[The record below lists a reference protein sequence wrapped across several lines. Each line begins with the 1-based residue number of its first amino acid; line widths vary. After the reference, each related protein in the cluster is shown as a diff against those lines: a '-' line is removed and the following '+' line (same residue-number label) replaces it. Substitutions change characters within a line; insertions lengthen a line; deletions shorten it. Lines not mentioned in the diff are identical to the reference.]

1 MAKNKSVI
9 KDFFSLKRMHV
20 IHLLWCYAIIII
32 SEQKTIKTQRKKM
45 SKENEGKTL
54 DERID
59 RIYKMAKEHYGEVRF
74 VGIKRHTKIG
84 WVAKIQ
90 FDSFDSLVAE
100 GKDAIDALKNL
111 RKRLKKIINRYHMV

>member
-1 MAKNKSVI
+1 
-9 KDFFSLKRMHV
+9 
-20 IHLLWCYAIIII
+20 
-32 SEQKTIKTQRKKM
+32 M
-45 SKENEGKTL
+45 SKKECDKQEAKTL

-90 FDSFDSLVAE
+90 FDEFDSLMAE
-100 GKDAIDALKNL
+100 GDDAINALKNL
-111 RKRLKKIINRYHMV
+111 RKRVKKIIDRYNMV

>member
-1 MAKNKSVI
+1 MSI
-9 KDFFSLKRMHV
+9 KEV
-20 IHLLWCYAIIII
+20 
-32 SEQKTIKTQRKKM
+32 
-45 SKENEGKTL
+45 KTL

-90 FDSFDSLVAE
+90 FDEFDSLMAE
-100 GKDAIDALKNL
+100 GKDAVDALKNL
-111 RKRLKKIINRYHMV
+111 RKRIKKIIDRYNMV

>member
-1 MAKNKSVI
+1 M
-9 KDFFSLKRMHV
+9 RQ
-20 IHLLWCYAIIII
+20 
-32 SEQKTIKTQRKKM
+32 ET
-45 SKENEGKTL
+45 KTL

-90 FDSFDSLVAE
+90 FDEFESLMADGE
-100 GKDAIDALKNL
+100 NAIGALKNL
-111 RKRLKKIINRYHMV
+111 RKRLKKIIDRYNMV

>member
-1 MAKNKSVI
+1 
-9 KDFFSLKRMHV
+9 
-20 IHLLWCYAIIII
+20 
-32 SEQKTIKTQRKKM
+32 M
-45 SKENEGKTL
+45 SKEAKTL
-54 DERID
+54 DQRID

-90 FDSFDSLVAE
+90 FDEFDSLMAE

-111 RKRLKKIINRYHMV
+111 RKRIKKIIDRYNMV